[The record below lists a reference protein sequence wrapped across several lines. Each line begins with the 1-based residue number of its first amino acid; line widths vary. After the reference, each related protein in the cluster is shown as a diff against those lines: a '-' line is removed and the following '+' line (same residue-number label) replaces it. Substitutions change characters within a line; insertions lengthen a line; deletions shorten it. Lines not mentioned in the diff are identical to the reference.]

1 MISDDL
7 VDSTR
12 EVGVCVFDC
21 VYARGYAPHLTAP
34 SDGKNAL
41 SVRGGCDDLCGGVLS
56 DWDDDW
62 GDAAC
67 CVEAEN
73 PRTRA
78 CQYFSDD
85 YRSCLYREWNAAFGL
100 ALGFYWAACDD
111 GGGQYN

>member
-12 EVGVCVFDC
+12 EVGVSLFDR
-21 VYARGYAPHLTAP
+21 VYARGDAPHLTAP

-41 SVRGGCDDLCGGVLS
+41 SVRSRRDDLCGGILS

-67 CVEAEN
+67 RVEAKN
-73 PRTRA
+73 PCTRA
-78 CQYFSDD
+78 CQCCPDD
-85 YRSCLYREWNAAFGL
+85 YWSGLYCEWYAAFCL
-100 ALGFYWAACDD
+100 ALGFYWAFGDD